1 MSGVRSDS
9 SPTEDLDEHEQLRL
23 RSWLDH
29 FLTRRVNELPR
40 PPGVALEV
48 LALSNKPTA
57 RMEDIAALL
66 EREPMLSGKVLKL
79 ANSALYGSAVPCVTL
94 KQALVRMGLVLVRDV
109 VMEAAMQMTTLR
121 AVGFDQS
128 LESIRRHSSGMAWIS
143 RFVARNTQLETDSA
157 FLLGLLHDVGLSY
170 ALIGVSEFLA
180 SEHRP
185 LRLTGAAWRVADAV
199 HQRFSAEVLKSWGLP
214 PSVCGVTLDHHQ
226 LVLDGRPH
234 PQAAVL
240 LIAEEIAFN
249 AGWDVQP
256 TVEGTDEV
264 IDLER
269 SVERGR
275 SDLVPEAL
283 ETLSLTPRHFELISN
298 DVKRVLQTLEGHFNH
313 KR

>member
-9 SPTEDLDEHEQLRL
+9 SPTEEMDEHEMLQL
-23 RSWLDH
+23 RSWLDR
-29 FLTRRVNELPR
+29 FLARRGNELPR

-79 ANSALYGSAVPCVTL
+79 ANSALYGGAVPCVTL
-94 KQALVRMGLVLVRDV
+94 KQALVRLGLALVRDV

-121 AVGFDQS
+121 AEGFDQS
-128 LESIRRHSSGMAWIS
+128 LESIRRHSSGVAWIS
-143 RFVARNTQLETDSA
+143 RFVARNTQLETDYA

-180 SEHRP
+180 SKQRP
-185 LRLTGAAWRVADAV
+185 LQLTASAWRVVDAV
-199 HQRFSAEVLKSWGLP
+199 HPGFSAEVLKSWGLP
-214 PSVCGVTLDHHQ
+214 PSVCRVTLDHHE
-226 LVLDGRPH
+226 LVLDGQPH
-234 PQAAVL
+234 PHAAVL
-240 LIAEEIAFN
+240 LIAEQIALDT
-249 AGWDVQP
+249 GWDVQP
-256 TVEGTDEV
+256 IVEGTDEV
-264 IDLER
+264 IDLQQ
-269 SVERGR
+269 SIERGR
-275 SDLVPEAL
+275 SDLVPGAL

-298 DVKRVLQTLEGHFNH
+298 DVKRVLQTLEAHFSR